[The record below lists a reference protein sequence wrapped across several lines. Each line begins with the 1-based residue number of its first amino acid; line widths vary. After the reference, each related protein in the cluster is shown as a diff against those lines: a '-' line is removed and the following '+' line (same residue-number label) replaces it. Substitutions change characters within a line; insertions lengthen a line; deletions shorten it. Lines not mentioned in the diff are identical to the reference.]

1 MFTLQSQPVA
11 DVLGKLFADAEVNDP
26 PRLAQVRAEIGRH
39 NVQMA
44 DAERKKLMQL
54 MRDVYI
60 PVAPEVGRLIYL
72 LARIR
77 GARTIVEFGT
87 SLGISAI
94 HLAAALRDN
103 GAGRLIATEFDASK
117 VERARHNLRD
127 AGLDD
132 LVDIRTGDAFA
143 TLLDDPATIDF
154 LLLDGW
160 KEAYLPM
167 LKMLEP
173 RLAPAAVIV
182 ADDLDI
188 APASLAS
195 YLAYVRDPL
204 NGYASVEMPL
214 GDGIEI
220 SMRRN

>member
-1 MFTLQSQPVA
+1 MSTLQSRRVA
-11 DVLGKLFADAEVNDP
+11 DVLGKLFADAETNDP
-26 PRLAQVRAEIGRH
+26 PRLARVRAEVGRH
-39 NVQMA
+39 NVQMP

-54 MRDVYI
+54 MRDIYI

-72 LARIR
+72 LARMR
-77 GARTIVEFGT
+77 RAHTIVEFGT

-103 GAGRLIATEFDASK
+103 GSGKLIATELDDSK
-117 VERARHNLRD
+117 AERARRNLGE

-132 LVDIRTGDAFA
+132 LVEIRAGDAFA
-143 TLLDDPATIDF
+143 TLRDGPEKIDF

-173 RLAPAAVIV
+173 RLAPGAVVV

-188 APASLAS
+188 APESLAS
-195 YLAYVRDPL
+195 YLAHVRDAV
-204 NGYASVEMPL
+204 NGYASAEIPL

-220 SMRRN
+220 SIRNG